1 MPLDENVAD
10 TQAPVQGMTTVQQ
23 SWETIQKKVDRVDED
38 RAQGYKEDIDTLLV
52 FAGLFSAVV
61 TAFTIESYKWLQED
75 PSDTTVAL
83 LTELVQQGRHEPPSS
98 PEKFIASSSVVRI
111 NTFWF
116 LSLALAL
123 VDALFGLLC
132 KQWVREHQR
141 QTNTRTPQQA
151 LALRWLRYQSFER
164 WHVPAILAS
173 LPILLEIALFLFLAG
188 LLELL
193 FVRHP
198 IPFAFSLAVVGL
210 AGVFYIMTTIL
221 PGVSIIHQALRV
233 HPYFSTATNP
243 SFDPL
248 DLPRLPEVAYIC
260 PYKSPQSWLMFKL
273 ISSMYHLPWCRW
285 FLHLS
290 ITTFN
295 QNWKGESNHITSLD
309 HTVDR
314 DILDLSEWAELDL
327 NIVQRFSRI
336 EGCPDLYVFKGF
348 RWLVR
353 ETSDNPSMV
362 PHLKNV
368 LGELPLHLAM
378 FTIFDKWV
386 PDEKPVWTVRDVE
399 SMLERPHP
407 SEDDIFG
414 DQWPTKNLALT
425 SRILCFRNLVATY
438 DEGLAEVDERGDRL
452 SDAAEE
458 IWRRIEG
465 LKEPVKKNFVWAFF
479 RPEEL
484 LIGSN
489 RAWRRKVLE
498 FYLRHWDELEEASHR
513 RLVERL
519 AGAVILFMDSEA
531 GQTTVRSTVL
541 GSTYGGEFFRLVNGK
556 INPSESPGI
565 RCRESP
571 VNRRWRDAFTHVQHV
586 QHEQHGQHP
595 QYPQHLQH
603 LQHLQHPQSTKSLRD
618 SGVDMEGS
626 QRSEHWG
633 ASEEN
638 EDKESQGPSRLPVV
652 NKYENIGGNGADK
665 EV

>member
-1 MPLDENVAD
+1 MSTAVRGSLD

-23 SWETIQKKVDRVDED
+23 SWETIQKKVDGVDED

-52 FAGLFSAVV
+52 FASLFSAVV
-61 TAFTIESYKWLQED
+61 TASTIESYKWLQED

-98 PEKFIASSSVVRI
+98 PEKFLASSLVVRI

-132 KQWVREHQR
+132 KQWVQEHQR
-141 QTNTRTPQQA
+141 QTNTRTLQQA
-151 LALRWLRYQSFER
+151 LALL
-164 WHVPAILAS
+164 ILAS
-173 LPILLEIALFLFLAG
+173 LPTLLEIALFLFLAR

-193 FVRHP
+193 FVQHP

-221 PGVSIIHQALRV
+221 PGVSIIHQAPRV
-233 HPYFSTATNP
+233 RPYFSTTTNL

-248 DLPRLPEVAYIC
+248 DLPRLPEVTYIC

-273 ISSMYHLPWCRW
+273 VSLMYHLPWCRW

-290 ITTFN
+290 ITMFN
-295 QNWKGESNHITSLD
+295 QNWKGEWNDITSLD

-314 DILDLSEWAELDL
+314 DILDLSEWGELDL

-348 RWLVR
+348 RWLVQ

-362 PHLKNV
+362 LHLKNV

-386 PDEKPVWTVRDVE
+386 PDEKAVWTVRDVE

-414 DQWPTKNLALT
+414 DQWPTNNLALM

-489 RAWRRKVLE
+489 Q
-498 FYLRHWDELEEASHR
+498 EASHR

-519 AGAVILFMDSEA
+519 PGAVILFMDSEA

-541 GSTYGGEFFRLVNGK
+541 GSTYGGEFFHLALK
-556 INPSESPGI
+556 ICIHACAAHATRTTWATPAVPATPSAPAAPAAS
-565 RCRESP
+565 
-571 VNRRWRDAFTHVQHV
+571 A
-586 QHEQHGQHP
+586 
-595 QYPQHLQH
+595 
-603 LQHLQHPQSTKSLRD
+603 
-618 SGVDMEGS
+618 VD
-626 QRSEHWG
+626 
-633 ASEEN
+633 
-638 EDKESQGPSRLPVV
+638 
-652 NKYENIGGNGADK
+652 
-665 EV
+665 EVAT